1 MPKAAVLEYKAQLRS
16 IRNAALCIM
25 QWAQQEEEEAI
36 ERPTSVN
43 WGHVGSADRVLDDL
57 KETCRFLNIK
67 IKEV

>member
-1 MPKAAVLEYKAQLRS
+1 MPKSAVLEYKAQLRS
-16 IRNAALCIM
+16 IRNAALCIR
-25 QWAQQEEEEAI
+25 QWAQQEEEKAI

-43 WGHVGSADRVLDDL
+43 WGYVGSADRVLDDL